1 MENNR
6 MEDMKMAEITVKQW
20 NGFAASIPGF
30 GHIRN
35 EIPCQDASSAI
46 LSPRPAVIVCD
57 GRGSARLS
65 HFGARDAV
73 KMFAGPAGKRV
84 DLRLI

>member
-6 MEDMKMAEITVKQW
+6 MEDMEMEETMMKQW

-35 EIPCQDASSAI
+35 EVPCQDASSAI

-57 GRGSARLS
+57 GRGQLKYSTSFKAS
-65 HFGARDAV
+65 S
-73 KMFAGPAGKRV
+73 PSP
-84 DLRLI
+84 

>member
-65 HFGARDAV
+65 HFGARGAV